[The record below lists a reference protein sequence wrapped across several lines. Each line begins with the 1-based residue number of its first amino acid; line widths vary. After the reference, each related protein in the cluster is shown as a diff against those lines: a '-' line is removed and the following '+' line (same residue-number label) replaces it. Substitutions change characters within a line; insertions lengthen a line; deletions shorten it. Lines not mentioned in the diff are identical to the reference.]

1 MIKKIIN
8 LCNDINKLKNKN
20 FEGIGLVIYSDV
32 KELPIASMN
41 TEKTIYDLPISNYDN
56 ILKTLIEISSS
67 NSKFQDGFH
76 LLSKEFKLT
85 HISQYFSTP
94 IIKNIIV
101 PNIFGSRYRT
111 ALYGSCLPNVLYTVV
126 ISKNY
131 GLIIFENGKE
141 IYVDKQT
148 SNKSSSTKL

>member
-1 MIKKIIN
+1 MIKKIVN
-8 LCNDINKLKNKN
+8 LCNDINKLKSKN
-20 FEGIGLVIYSDV
+20 FEGIGLVIYSDIN
-32 KELPIASMN
+32 ELPIASMN
-41 TEKTIYDLPISNYDN
+41 TEKTTYDLPISNYDD
-56 ILKTLIEISSS
+56 ILKTLVEISSS

-94 IIKNIIV
+94 IIKNLIV
-101 PNIFGSRYRT
+101 TNIFGSRYRT
-111 ALYGSCLPNVLYTVV
+111 ALYGSCLPNVLFTAV

-141 IYVDKQT
+141 IYKKEL
-148 SNKSSSTKL
+148 N

>member
-8 LCNDINKLKNKN
+8 LCNDINKLKSKN
-20 FEGIGLVIYSDV
+20 FEGIGLVIYSDI
-32 KELPIASMN
+32 KELPVASMN
-41 TEKTIYDLPISNYDN
+41 AEKTTYDLPISNYDD

-94 IIKNIIV
+94 IIKNLIV
-101 PNIFGSRYRT
+101 TNIFGSRYRT
-111 ALYGSCLPNVLYTVV
+111 ALYGSCLPNVLFTAV

-148 SNKSSSTKL
+148 SN

>member
-1 MIKKIIN
+1 MKKIIN
-8 LCNDINKLKNKN
+8 LCNDINKLKSKN
-20 FEGIGLVIYSDV
+20 FEGIGLVIYSDI
-32 KELPIASMN
+32 KELPVVSMN
-41 TEKTIYDLPISNYDN
+41 TEKTIYDLPIKNYDD

-94 IIKNIIV
+94 IIKDLIV
-101 PNIFGSRYRT
+101 NNIFGSRYRT
-111 ALYGSCLPNVLYTVV
+111 ALYGSCLPNVLFTAV

-141 IYVDKQT
+141 IYTDKQD
-148 SNKSSSTKL
+148 

>member
-8 LCNDINKLKNKN
+8 LCNDINKLKSKN
-20 FEGIGLVIYSDV
+20 FEGIGLVIYSDF
-32 KELPIASMN
+32 KELPVVSLN
-41 TEKTIYDLPISNYDN
+41 TNKIPYDLPINSYDE
-56 ILKTLIEISSS
+56 ILKTLLEISSS

-76 LLSKEFKLT
+76 LLSKELKLT

-94 IIKNIIV
+94 IIKNLKIE
-101 PNIFGSRYRT
+101 NSFGSRYRT
-111 ALYGSCLPNVLYTVV
+111 ALYGSQLPCVLFTAV

-141 IYVDKQT
+141 IYREK
-148 SNKSSSTKL
+148 

>member
-1 MIKKIIN
+1 MIKKIIK
-8 LCNDINKLKNKN
+8 LCNDINKLKSKN
-20 FEGIGLVIYSDV
+20 FEGIGLIIYSDI
-32 KELPIASMN
+32 KELPVVPMN
-41 TEKTIYDLPISNYDN
+41 TKNAIYDLPITEYDD

-67 NSKFQDGFH
+67 NSEFQDGFI
-76 LLSKEFKLT
+76 LLSKKLELT

-94 IIKNIIV
+94 IIENLIVKNT
-101 PNIFGSRYRT
+101 FGSRYRT
-111 ALYGSCLPNVLYTVV
+111 ALYGSCLPNVLFTAV

-148 SNKSSSTKL
+148 GN

>member
-8 LCNDINKLKNKN
+8 LCNDINKLKSKN
-20 FEGIGLVIYSDV
+20 FEGIGLVIYSDI
-32 KELPIASMN
+32 KELPVASMN
-41 TEKTIYDLPISNYDN
+41 TEKATYDLPISNYDD

-94 IIKNIIV
+94 IIKNLIV
-101 PNIFGSRYRT
+101 TNIFGSRYRT
-111 ALYGSCLPNVLYTVV
+111 ALYGSCLPNVLFTAV

-148 SNKSSSTKL
+148 SN

>member
-8 LCNDINKLKNKN
+8 LCNDINKLKSKN
-20 FEGIGLVIYSDV
+20 FEGIGLVIYSDI

-41 TEKTIYDLPISNYDN
+41 TEKTTYDLPISNYDD

-94 IIKNIIV
+94 IIKNLIV
-101 PNIFGSRYRT
+101 TNIFGSRYRT
-111 ALYGSCLPNVLYTVV
+111 ALYGSCLPNVLFTAV

-148 SNKSSSTKL
+148 SK

>member
-1 MIKKIIN
+1 MIKKIIT
-8 LCNDINKLKNKN
+8 LCHDINKLKTKN
-20 FEGIGLVIYSDV
+20 FEGIGLVVYSDI
-32 KELPIASMN
+32 KELPVISMN
-41 TEKTIYDLPISNYDN
+41 IEKSSYDLPINSYDD

-94 IIKNIIV
+94 IIKNLIV
-101 PNIFGSRYRT
+101 ANIFGSRYRT
-111 ALYGSCLPNVLYTVV
+111 ALYGSCLPNVLFTAV

-141 IYVDKQT
+141 IYK
-148 SNKSSSTKL
+148 KS